1 MAGEVTNSV
10 QAMNSGR
17 RKGSPNAARKCYE
30 FGHINNAGEP
40 CGANAIKGKTG
51 CRRHAG
57 KKLKQAKAEGQVVVE
72 LAKWGLGDTT
82 VDPGEVLLR
91 LVTQSAA
98 RCELYGR
105 LLGEAYEAAERLRA
119 AHAAGDVVAT
129 EAPEGDEPEDPAAQ
143 AARHDLD
150 RIFNTGGVAALV
162 GYKFDADRHG
172 RIYPTDEGIRGLAK
186 LEADE
191 RDRCAN
197 FAAKAVAAG
206 LAERQVRL
214 AERQGAL
221 MASVFEAAGRA
232 AVAAGMP
239 DEWLAVLQAALA
251 GEMRALL
258 GQPGDRPAIEGSVA
272 S

>member
-1 MAGEVTNSV
+1 MTAEV
-10 QAMNSGR
+10 MNSAGVVNSGQ
-17 RKGSPNAARKCYE
+17 RKGAPNAARKCYE
-30 FGHINNAGEP
+30 FGHRNKAGKP
-40 CGANAIKGKTG
+40 CGANAIKGMKG

-57 KKLKQAKAEGQVVVE
+57 KTLKRAKAEGAVVVE
-72 LAKWGLGDTT
+72 LQRWGLGDTT

-119 AHAAGDVVAT
+119 SHAAGELVTAEPGDD
-129 EAPEGDEPEDPAAQ
+129 EAPAAQ
-143 AARHDLD
+143 AARLDLD
-150 RIFNTGGVAALV
+150 RIFNTGGVAALI
-162 GYKFDADRHG
+162 GYRFDADRHG
-172 RIYPTDEGIRGLAK
+172 RIYAVDEGVRGLAK

-197 FAAKAVAAG
+197 FAGKAVAAG

-221 MASVFEAAGRA
+221 MAGVFDAAGRA

-239 DEWLAVLQAALA
+239 DRWLAVPRDALA
-251 GEMRALL
+251 SEMRGLL
-258 GQPGDRPAIEGSVA
+258 AGPAAIEGRA